1 MLVTV
6 AVGAIRTTG
15 TEQTGARNVRSS
27 EECYAEAEKLQQKAA
42 TAKVKWLR
50 DQCLFSATLWRE
62 HAVQAEER
70 EKAALLQ
77 AAAD

>member
-1 MLVTV
+1 
-6 AVGAIRTTG
+6 
-15 TEQTGARNVRSS
+15 
-27 EECYAEAEKLQQKAA
+27 
-42 TAKVKWLR
+42 
-50 DQCLFSATLWRE
+50 LFSARLWRE